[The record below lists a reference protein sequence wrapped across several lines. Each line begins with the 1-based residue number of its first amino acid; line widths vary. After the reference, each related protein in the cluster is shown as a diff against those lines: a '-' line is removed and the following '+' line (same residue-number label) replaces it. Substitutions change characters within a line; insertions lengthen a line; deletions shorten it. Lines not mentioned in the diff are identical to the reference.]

1 MTSNTDDFIN
11 ISAREN
17 EIFIFRNPVFYMLLN
32 DIAMDK
38 AVDVLDTEDIFHSCT
53 LDFLCDFTAING
65 GIVS

>member
-1 MTSNTDDFIN
+1 
-11 ISAREN
+11 
-17 EIFIFRNPVFYMLLN
+17 MLLN